1 MVAMISRSLATNEWV
16 AQQLDLTHSTISRI
30 RSGDRLPSIPVMD
43 RIEER
48 FGWRTELQMVS
59 RRKGTYAHDFEIILG
74 RRYA

>member
-1 MVAMISRSLATNEWV
+1 MV
-16 AQQLDLTHSTISRI
+16 
-30 RSGDRLPSIPVMD
+30 